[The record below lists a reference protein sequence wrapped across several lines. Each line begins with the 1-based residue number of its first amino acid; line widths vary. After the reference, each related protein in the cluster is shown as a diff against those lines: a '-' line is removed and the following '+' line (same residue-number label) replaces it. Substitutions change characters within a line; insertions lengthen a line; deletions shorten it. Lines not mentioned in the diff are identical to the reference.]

1 MLEWFDLLL
10 KQKKQPEKR
19 VRTYVMRED
28 RWKTLEAWPAPVSR
42 TEKLYLGETTLNAEP
57 AEGKRTFVYDP
68 ETPVPSHGA
77 ESVLT
82 TIARGRQSACSRSR
96 TIGRCGQLRQRSAGK
111 STAHLWT
118 NQVHLN
124 VSTDV
129 DDTAFTAKLM
139 EVFPDAGP
147 ITPGRHHHHCS
158 RFAGGADLYSRPDS
172 KGLCGDVGYELDG
185 TARQLPAAGCLF
197 FRLPAV
203 RRSQQLRRSLV

>member
-57 AEGKRTFVYDP
+57 TEGKRTFVYDP

-82 TIARGRQSACSRSR
+82 TIAEAGSLLQPEPDYRPMWSASSA
-96 TIGRCGQLRQRSAGK
+96 LRWKKHCPFVGK
-111 STAHLWT
+111 SRCT
-118 NQVHLN
+118 
-124 VSTDV
+124 
-129 DDTAFTAKLM
+129 
-139 EVFPDAGP
+139 
-147 ITPGRHHHHCS
+147 
-158 RFAGGADLYSRPDS
+158 
-172 KGLCGDVGYELDG
+172 
-185 TARQLPAAGCLF
+185 
-197 FRLPAV
+197 
-203 RRSQQLRRSLV
+203 